1 MKLLLVGNWF
11 GRFASAAWCLGL
23 QGVVSVLSDEG
34 SSGTRVLGGPLPVH
48 RAPSFINP
56 FSSFS
61 ATFTRLVQQRESRK
75 WQM

>member
-1 MKLLLVGNWF
+1 MKLLPFGNWF
-11 GRFASAAWCLGL
+11 GRSAPATWSWWE

-34 SSGTRVLGGPLPVH
+34 LSGTRVLGGLLPVH
-48 RAPSFINP
+48 RAPSFISP
-56 FSSFS
+56 LSSVA